1 MMLFFSL
8 HDQGR
13 ILLTGTRYKQRTI
26 TAECPNHRRMFSP
39 CAVLPPQTKGEGFRE
54 IRKHSTVQCKK
65 ITNIA
70 WQKHQTIN

>member
-1 MMLFFSL
+1 MPKSS
-8 HDQGR
+8 
-13 ILLTGTRYKQRTI
+13 
-26 TAECPNHRRMFSP
+26 PNVFTPVRFYRR
-39 CAVLPPQTKGEGFRE
+39 KRREGFRE

>member
-1 MMLFFSL
+1 MPKSSPNVFTLCGF
-8 HDQGR
+8 
-13 ILLTGTRYKQRTI
+13 
-26 TAECPNHRRMFSP
+26 TAANE
-39 CAVLPPQTKGEGFRE
+39 GEGFRE

>member
-1 MMLFFSL
+1 MMLFFFFFLSGSYFTDL
-8 HDQGR
+8 NQVQTTNNNGR
-13 ILLTGTRYKQRTI
+13 MPKSSPNVFTLCGF
-26 TAECPNHRRMFSP
+26 TAANE
-39 CAVLPPQTKGEGFRE
+39 GEGFRE

>member
-13 ILLTGTRYKQRTI
+13 ILLTGTVQTTNNNGRMPKSSPNVFTLCGF
-26 TAECPNHRRMFSP
+26 TAANE
-39 CAVLPPQTKGEGFRE
+39 GEGFRE

>member
-1 MMLFFSL
+1 M
-8 HDQGR
+8 
-13 ILLTGTRYKQRTI
+13 KQVQTTNNI
-26 TAECPNHRRMFSP
+26 SQMPKSSPNVFTLCGFTAANE
-39 CAVLPPQTKGEGFRE
+39 GEGFRE